1 MTQMGFDES
10 GSMSLEI
17 HAALM
22 ELAVFNTAVEDK
34 MEVDASKI
42 ESAAE
47 APNRGDETESE
58 AGRRLADREKG
69 AGQAD
74 D

>member
-1 MTQMGFDES
+1 
-10 GSMSLEI
+10 
-17 HAALM
+17 M